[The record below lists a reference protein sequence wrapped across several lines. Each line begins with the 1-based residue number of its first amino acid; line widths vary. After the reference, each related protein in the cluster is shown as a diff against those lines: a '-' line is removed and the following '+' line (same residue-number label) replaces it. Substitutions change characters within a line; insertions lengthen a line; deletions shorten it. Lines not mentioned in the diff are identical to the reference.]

1 MQMPVDLTDDT
12 VEELSLVDLAATLR
26 AGPEY
31 GANRRNARTLAKGPG
46 MSVMLGV
53 VAAGTQLDEHAAPGP
68 VVLTV
73 IDGRLAFVS
82 GDGER
87 ELGAGSA
94 VAFAGNVRHT
104 VRGIDDAA
112 FLLVITQSG

>member
-1 MQMPVDLTDDT
+1 MEMPVNLTDD
-12 VEELSLVDLAATLR
+12 VIEDFSLTDLAAALR
-26 AGPEY
+26 AGREY
-31 GANRRNARTLAKGPG
+31 EANGRNAQTLAKGPG

-53 VAAGTQLDEHAAPGP
+53 VAAGTELDEHAAPGP
-68 VVLTV
+68 VMLTV
-73 IDGRLAFVS
+73 LDGRLAFLS

-87 ELGAGSA
+87 ELGAGGA

-112 FLLVITQSG
+112 FLLVIANPS